1 MKKKAFV
8 FGMVGLMVST
18 ALATTTSSNSG
29 SDGVE
34 NGTTTTSTTPAVTDS
49 ANQSSSG
56 NGLAQAVNYV
66 TGGAEVVMGGVM
78 IKTGSASH
86 NYGEVAMG
94 VLMVSMGLTNIA
106 QGSDHGAAAS
116 SADTTG
122 FQTDG
127 YGSLS
132 STGTSGTT
140 DATVAAALADPNYQA
155 VGSTL
160 KALEAS
166 GVYNPKTGSFTVGD
180 KTYSSS
186 DLASTSSMAD
196 AGIPQST
203 IDSAMALSNDLE
215 KKALAKLEK
224 VKANATAENGYEE
237 GSGSNNRAI
246 ASSEEDNTGLA
257 NTGKNPK
264 NGLGKNSGV
273 DPTLVAGLTKNY
285 NGEPIG
291 VAADNIFSMVS
302 RRYKLKESQESF
314 IDPKALTTTAQN
326 SK

>member
-1 MKKKAFV
+1 MKKTAIA
-8 FGMVGLMVST
+8 FGMVGFMAST
-18 ALATTTSSNSG
+18 GFATSANSG

-34 NGTTTTSTTPAVTDS
+34 NGTTMISSPSIKDS
-49 ANQSSSG
+49 SNQSSSG

-106 QGSDHGAAAS
+106 QGNDHGSAANT
-116 SADTTG
+116 ADTTG

-132 STGTSGTT
+132 NTGTDGTTTT
-140 DATVAAALADPNYQA
+140 DATVAAALADSNYKA

-160 KALEAS
+160 KELQAT
-166 GVYNPKTGSFTVGD
+166 GVYDPKTGAFTVGD

-186 DLASTSSMAD
+186 DLASTAAMAN

-203 IDSAMALSNDLE
+203 INSAMALSNDLE

-224 VKANATAENGYEE
+224 AKAATTAENGYEE
-237 GSGSNNRAI
+237 GSGGSNRNI
-246 ASSEEDNTGLA
+246 ATTDEENPGAGSVEKNNKANQSKGLV
-257 NTGKNPK
+257 N
-264 NGLGKNSGV
+264 

-291 VAADNIFSMVS
+291 VAADNIFSMIS
-302 RRYKLKESQESF
+302 RRYKLKETQETF
-314 IDPKALTTTAQN
+314 IDPKSLTTTAQT